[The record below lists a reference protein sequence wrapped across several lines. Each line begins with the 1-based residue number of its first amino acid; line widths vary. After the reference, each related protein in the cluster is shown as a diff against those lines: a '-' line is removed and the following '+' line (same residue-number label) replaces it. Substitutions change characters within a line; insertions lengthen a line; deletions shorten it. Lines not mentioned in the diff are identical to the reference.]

1 MKRKIKNGKA
11 LITVFTKEPRLIDR
25 ICMFALK
32 KRMFDYTGFYP
43 IYDKDHKDVGRIY
56 CAYGNNLLIKFLS
69 CASDYRG
76 IDGKAHEI
84 EWK

>member
-25 ICMFALK
+25 ICMFACK
-32 KRMFDYTGFYP
+32 KRLFDYTGFYL
-43 IYDKDHKDVGRIY
+43 IYDKDRKDVGRIY

-69 CASDYRG
+69 WASDYRG
-76 IDGKAHEI
+76 NDGKVHEI